1 MNKLFLD
8 QFRAFKSLLQENANN
23 TTLESLN
30 LQNYEIHK
38 LRGAALAMDFLS
50 LSKTLEHLEE
60 IHNQILANGN
70 NSLQIEDWFQ
80 KRSYLI
86 QKLIEYPEDE
96 LSKSQSVRSDRKN
109 SQVTYVREGSLI
121 YLVDDDPLQIEHIKH
136 QIEYYGYSV
145 KDFQSIDELKDAI
158 REETPAAIIMDIIF
172 PEGDYAGTT
181 TIQEI
186 QATYKHPLPVIF
198 ISSQDTMKSRL
209 NAVRANGSAYLTKP
223 VNINK
228 IINTLDHLL
237 KINLEETYRVLLIE
251 DSEFQREFYAKVL
264 QRAGIITRVLS
275 DPLNLHDTLV
285 DFNPDLILMD
295 MYMPDYSGIELSRV
309 IRQIEEYVSTP
320 IVFLSSEDDK
330 EIQLEAIHF
339 GSEDFLTK
347 PIKPKHLLLS
357 VQSRISRYRELQ
369 ILMIRDGLT
378 RMFNHTT
385 INAYLEQEVSR
396 SERTENQF
404 CVAMLDLD
412 YFKIVN
418 DTYGHIAG
426 DQVLKNLSNLIH
438 QNLRQSDMVGR
449 YGGEEFLILMP
460 EATLQQAADR
470 MNDIRER
477 FERITH
483 TISGHEFTVTFSCGI
498 TYYPKRRTAISLR
511 GTADE
516 MLYKAKSL
524 GRNKVVCDNL

>member
-1 MNKLFLD
+1 MNYIPFSEILK
-8 QFRAFKSLLQENANN
+8 R
-23 TTLESLN
+23 LE
-30 LQNYEIHK
+30 
-38 LRGAALAMDFLS
+38 DV
-50 LSKTLEHLEE
+50 
-60 IHNQILANGN
+60 HNHILANGN
-70 NSLQIEDWFQ
+70 ETSQSEEWLQ
-80 KRSYLI
+80 KRTYLI
-86 QKLIEYPEDE
+86 QILIDYPEDE
-96 LSKSQSVRSDRKN
+96 FSENPHIRNDRIN
-109 SQVTYVREGSLI
+109 LQVTYIREGALI
-121 YLVDDDPLQIEHIKH
+121 YLVDDDPLQIQHIKH
-136 QIEYYGYSV
+136 QIGYYGYFV
-145 KDFQSIDELKDAI
+145 KDFQSIDEMKDAL
-158 REETPAAIIMDIIF
+158 RKETPAAIIMDIIF

-186 QATYKHPLPVIF
+186 QATFNHPLPVIF
-198 ISSQDTMKSRL
+198 ISSQDTMISRL

-223 VNINK
+223 VDINK
-228 IINTLDHLL
+228 IVNTLDHLSE
-237 KINLEETYRVLLIE
+237 INSEETHRVLLIE
-251 DSEFQREFYAKVL
+251 DSEFQREFYAKIL

-275 DPLNLHDTLV
+275 DPLKLHNTLV

-309 IRQIEEYVSTP
+309 IRQIEEFVSIP

-330 EIQLEAIHF
+330 EIQLEAMQF
-339 GSEDFLTK
+339 GGEDFLTK
-347 PIKPKHLLLS
+347 PIKPKHLVRS
-357 VQSRISRYRELQ
+357 IQSRISRYRELRV
-369 ILMIRDGLT
+369 LMIRDGLT
-378 RMFNHTT
+378 HMYNHTT

-412 YFKIVN
+412 HFKIVN

-460 EATLQQAADR
+460 GATLQQAANR

-498 TYYPKRRTAISLR
+498 TYYPKRKTAISLR
-511 GTADE
+511 ETADE

-524 GRNKVVCDNL
+524 GRNKVICDI

>member
-1 MNKLFLD
+1 MNKLFQNQL
-8 QFRAFKSLLQENANN
+8 RSFKLLLQENTSNI
-23 TTLESLN
+23 TLEN
-30 LQNYEIHK
+30 LKFQNYEIHK
-38 LRGAALAMDFLS
+38 LRGAALAMNCLP

-60 IHNQILANGN
+60 VHNHILANGN
-70 NSLQIEDWFQ
+70 ETSQTEDWFQ
-80 KRSYLI
+80 KRTYLI

-96 LSKSQSVRSDRKN
+96 LSKSLSVRSDRKN
-109 SQVTYVREGSLI
+109 SQVTYVRERALI
-121 YLVDDDPLQIEHIKH
+121 YLVDDDPLQIEQIKH

-145 KDFQSIDELKDAI
+145 KNFQSIDELKDAI

-172 PEGDYAGTT
+172 PEGDYAGTA
-181 TIQEI
+181 TIEEI
-186 QATYKHPLPVIF
+186 QATFNHPLPVIF

-209 NAVRANGSAYLTKP
+209 NAVHANGSAYLTKP
-223 VNINK
+223 VDINK

-275 DPLNLHDTLV
+275 DPLNLHNTLV

-295 MYMPDYSGIELSRV
+295 MYMPDYNGIELSRV
-309 IRQIEEYVSTP
+309 IRQIEEFVSIP
-320 IVFLSSEDDK
+320 IVFLSAEDDK
-330 EIQLEAIHF
+330 EIQLKAMQF
-339 GSEDFLTK
+339 GGEDFLTK
-347 PIKPKHLLLS
+347 PIKPKHLILS
-357 VQSRISRYRELQ
+357 IQSRISRYRELRT
-369 ILMIRDGLT
+369 LMIRDGLT
-378 RMFNHTT
+378 RMYNHTT

-396 SERTENQF
+396 SERTKNRF

-412 YFKIVN
+412 HFKIVN

-460 EATLQQAADR
+460 GATLQQAANR

-477 FERITH
+477 FEQITH

-498 TYYPKRRTAISLR
+498 TWYPKRNTAISLR
-511 GTADE
+511 ETADE
-516 MLYKAKSL
+516 MLYKAKSM
-524 GRNKVVCDNL
+524 GRNKVICDI